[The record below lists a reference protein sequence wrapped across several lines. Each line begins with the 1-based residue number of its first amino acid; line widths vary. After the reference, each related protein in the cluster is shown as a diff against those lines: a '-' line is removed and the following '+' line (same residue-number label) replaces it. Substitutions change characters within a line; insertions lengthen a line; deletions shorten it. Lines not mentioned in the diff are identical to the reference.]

1 LVRKS
6 INRDNFKLGGAIST
20 KGYSDYPKYH
30 QSGDRY
36 FDRGNVD
43 DVHYHL
49 QHQKIIFSQVNED
62 KTNAGTLIP
71 TLSPLIPLTKRGNRK
86 ILFLSKRRFSYALN
100 KNITIC

>member
-36 FDRGNVD
+36 FDRRNVD

-49 QHQKIIFSQVNED
+49 QHQKIIFSQVNKVSNWTKIFTVIASEAKQSQPLRLLD
-62 KTNAGTLIP
+62 FTSFHMANATLRLRNDIV
-71 TLSPLIPLTKRGNRK
+71 
-86 ILFLSKRRFSYALN
+86 
-100 KNITIC
+100 